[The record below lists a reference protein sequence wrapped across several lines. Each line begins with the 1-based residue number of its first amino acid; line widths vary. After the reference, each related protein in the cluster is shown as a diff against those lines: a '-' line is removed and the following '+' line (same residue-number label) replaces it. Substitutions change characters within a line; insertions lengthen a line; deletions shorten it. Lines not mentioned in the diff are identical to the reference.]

1 MGRVKRESN
10 VSSNA
15 AQKTKKAKDSA
26 PLPISKSERAWQDN
40 SQGNLCAEHLIKVHE
55 ALKTI
60 RDCPFF
66 HDIETAD
73 PLTVSQGASQE
84 PFAQAT
90 ALQILARQGGHY
102 NFAGNFFWC
111 DQVWLANHRV
121 PINKGQIAEI
131 QRFYFNPVDPPI
143 SFPYEICAAVS
154 AGTEEELSR
163 KGSFQRLSPPEPA
176 HALLFAVESSIKRAA
191 PEAILKR
198 WRQVIL
204 TVPFRLEKVDLGEA
218 RFWRAQHLRE
228 EMVERGVTVKLSII
242 QRVYDVAGFKA
253 NKEASLETTLSPG
266 QVAAAYEKHLKA
278 ARGSEPIK
286 ESFVDTAIS
295 VHQRILSIPECRL
308 LLEELDAQFLT
319 GNPLKSIYSLQGL
332 LDRAGTAR
340 NISFA
345 LRGLIDGFRKGFVD
359 AGTFSSMKIRD
370 PRASSLH

>member
-1 MGRVKRESN
+1 M
-10 VSSNA
+10 
-15 AQKTKKAKDSA
+15 
-26 PLPISKSERAWQDN
+26 
-40 SQGNLCAEHLIKVHE
+40 
-55 ALKTI
+55 
-60 RDCPFF
+60 
-66 HDIETAD
+66 
-73 PLTVSQGASQE
+73 
-84 PFAQAT
+84 
-90 ALQILARQGGHY
+90 
-102 NFAGNFFWC
+102 
-111 DQVWLANHRV
+111 
-121 PINKGQIAEI
+121 
-131 QRFYFNPVDPPI
+131 
-143 SFPYEICAAVS
+143 
-154 AGTEEELSR
+154 
-163 KGSFQRLSPPEPA
+163 
-176 HALLFAVESSIKRAA
+176 
-191 PEAILKR
+191 
-198 WRQVIL
+198 
-204 TVPFRLEKVDLGEA
+204 PFRLEKVDLGEA
-218 RFWRAQHLRE
+218 RFWRAQNLRE

-308 LLEELDAQFLT
+308 LLEELGAQFLT